1 MNPEPTRS
9 AAAAAG
15 GGGGRAA
22 DLISSSGGG
31 RHDDRIIIGGRDGD
45 AAVSRRSSAAD
56 PSSGGPRS
64 ALPLP
69 TAAAAAS
76 AAGGAFAS
84 PSPSVFDSDVYLLSL
99 ACFLVGTDRV
109 AEAVRGGT
117 RLLLDG
123 EAEAASAEAEA
134 AEGPRADPAKS
145 AGQWPMWDL
154 SCGGTKE
161 VEGGGRR
168 PATTAAEAAFYW
180 ESPVLCVERGWRL
193 SESARRSNNGDGDGD
208 SEEKAEREGELVVR
222 LNATVCLR
230 LFLPSTPGAGGDG
243 DPSPPPPPPAP
254 EVEITFGC
262 LGSSG
267 AYREQPS
274 PLSSGR
280 VRRQLEGELRLDL
293 DPGSRTTSARAALHT
308 HRALA
313 ALGEGRAGPIRL
325 EPAPPDALAARLPYP
340 GLGRGDRSC
349 RLLFAA
355 GPAPGHARLRREVLR
370 GLWPG
375 RADNHGGAGG
385 GAGDGGAAMGA
396 DFDADR
402 HVRPAAE
409 AWNEL
414 VRACRRAERRRAY
427 RPGPAKALSASASA
441 VAAAAP
447 APAAAAS
454 SSLPLPAAGPA
465 ADRRWKQ
472 SPAPPAGGPPPNR
485 AKKGPRYAGIG
496 TDSDDSG
503 SGAESDGRPAGRR
516 GAAAADASSA
526 RPAEGSGAR
535 RWKRPKP
542 LPPASGRRPNKD
554 GRR

>member
-1 MNPEPTRS
+1 MNPEPARS

-22 DLISSSGGG
+22 DLVSSGGG
-31 RHDDRIIIGGRDGD
+31 RHDDRIIIGGGDGD
-45 AAVSRRSSAAD
+45 AAVTRRSSAVD

-69 TAAAAAS
+69 RAAAAAS
-76 AAGGAFAS
+76 AAGDAFSS
-84 PSPSVFDSDVYLLSL
+84 PSPSVFDSDLYLLSL
-99 ACFLVGTDRV
+99 ACFLVGTERV

-123 EAEAASAEAEA
+123 AWESAAAAEAAT
-134 AEGPRADPAKS
+134 EGPRADPAKS
-145 AGQWPMWDL
+145 AGQWPLWDL
-154 SCGGTKE
+154 SRGGTKE
-161 VEGGGRR
+161 GEGGGRR
-168 PATTAAEAAFYW
+168 HATATAEAAFYW
-180 ESPVLCVERGWRL
+180 ESPLLRVESGWRL
-193 SESARRSNNGDGDGD
+193 SESARRSNGGEYSD
-208 SEEKAEREGELVVR
+208 SEIKAEQEGELVVR

-230 LFLPSTPGAGGDG
+230 LFLPSTPGARDKGDG
-243 DPSPPPPPPAP
+243 DPSPAPPPAP

-308 HRALA
+308 YRALA

-370 GLWPG
+370 GIWPG
-375 RADNHGGAGG
+375 RADNHGG

-414 VRACRRAERRRAY
+414 VRACRRAGRRGAD
-427 RPGPAKALSASASA
+427 RPGPAKALSAPASA
-441 VAAAAP
+441 VAAAAAAAAAAP

-454 SSLPLPAAGPA
+454 SSLPLPAA
-465 ADRRWKQ
+465 DRRWKR

-503 SGAESDGRPAGRR
+503 SGAENDGRPEGRR
-516 GAAAADASSA
+516 GADDAGAASSA

-542 LPPASGRRPNKD
+542 LLPASSRRPNKD